1 MVLGQSL
8 LKKPI
13 SNEVN
18 FKEIFPEFTV
28 LSDGHFNFL
37 LFCERTRPLVMS
49 FSFPSES
56 SDNPDIKSA
65 EGASRLDGVGG
76 EWSGRWQKTSSD
88 FLQINVDSRERRT
101 ES

>member
-1 MVLGQSL
+1 
-8 LKKPI
+8 
-13 SNEVN
+13 
-18 FKEIFPEFTV
+18 
-28 LSDGHFNFL
+28 
-37 LFCERTRPLVMS
+37 MS